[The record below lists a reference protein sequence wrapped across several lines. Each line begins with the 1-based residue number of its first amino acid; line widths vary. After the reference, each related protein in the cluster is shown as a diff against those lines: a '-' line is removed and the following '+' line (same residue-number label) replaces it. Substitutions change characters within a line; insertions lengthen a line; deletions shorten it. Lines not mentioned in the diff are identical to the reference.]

1 MDKQKTLTVDEIN
14 KQLGELAPESQDELL
29 SLLRKRLIAIRAKK
43 TGKKPSEVAKLLG
56 HKKFTQIEVSLPT
69 PWFCNMDMKN
79 LSYDPKEEKFS
90 IEANIYWFK
99 PEDIEDESRSC
110 VEGYY
115 VRKHFRAN
123 DTIERCDRS
132 RKFLKSEILDTYSGD
147 VSRFFRDNYGPYG
160 YVYVPDGFTDYAT
173 LTRVLID
180 IQKEVIRLHQKQQD
194 EKLAKAQLAHGRYLQ
209 VFKMSKPR
217 KFSVKECKQ
226 ICLTSEIP
234 PEKEKPVENPKAEA
248 TETTDPVLTPEER
261 VKLVDELFDVSK

>member
-43 TGKKPSEVAKLLG
+43 TGKKPSEVEKLLG
-56 HKKFTQIEVSLPT
+56 HKKFTQIEVCLST
-69 PWFCNMDMKN
+69 PWISNMED
-79 LSYDPKEEKFS
+79 LSYDFKAEFR
-90 IEANIYWFK
+90 IEANICWFK

-123 DTIERCDRS
+123 DTIERCNTS

-147 VSRFFRDNYGPYG
+147 VSRFFRNNYGPYG

-180 IQKEVIRLHQKQQD
+180 IQKEIIKLEQKRQD
-194 EKLAKAQLAHGRYLQ
+194 KVLAKAQLAYSKYLQ
-209 VFKMSKPR
+209 MFKMSKPR

-248 TETTDPVLTPEER
+248 TETIDPALTPEER